1 MWNIICVNS
10 YHDYDRTENKEM
22 LIEEYS
28 ISNVTTLIHFAFLIR
43 FIVFI
48 FACRRSS
55 GGIWYLDLF

>member
-10 YHDYDRTENKEM
+10 YHDYDRIENKEM

-28 ISNVTTLIHFAFLIR
+28 MSNVTTLIHFAFLIR

-48 FACRRSS
+48 FAYSIVIFLQAAF
-55 GGIWYLDLF
+55 GI

>member
-10 YHDYDRTENKEM
+10 YHDYDRIENKEM

-28 ISNVTTLIHFAFLIR
+28 MSNVTTLIHFAFLIR

-48 FACRRSS
+48 FAYSIVIVLQAAF
-55 GGIWYLDLF
+55 GI

>member
-10 YHDYDRTENKEM
+10 YHDYDRIENKEM

-28 ISNVTTLIHFAFLIR
+28 MSNVTTLIHFAFLIR

-48 FACRRSS
+48 FAYSIVIVLQVAF
-55 GGIWYLDLF
+55 GI

>member
-10 YHDYDRTENKEM
+10 YHDYDRIENKEM

-28 ISNVTTLIHFAFLIR
+28 MSNVTTLIHFAFLIR

-48 FACRRSS
+48 FAYS
-55 GGIWYLDLF
+55 IVIVLQAAFAI

>member
-10 YHDYDRTENKEM
+10 YHDYDRIENEEM

-28 ISNVTTLIHFAFLIR
+28 MSNVTTLIHFAFLIR

-48 FACRRSS
+48 FAYSIVIILQ
-55 GGIWYLDLF
+55 GAFGI